1 MPEATSGI
9 PGNLPFPKDQ
19 SHSHSLKLTSFPTTR
34 NIRVTQH
41 ITKMTQNNAT
51 STTNIKTRFL
61 ICSDTHGIDC
71 LPGFIPSAK
80 QHADVVIHC
89 GDLTTQSQLHEYKAS
104 IRLLQ
109 AINAPLKLVIA
120 GNHDF
125 TMDIPMFH
133 KKVAEA
139 QSLERELVEQTYGY
153 DGEARRLFEGTG
165 ITFLDEGVHSFNLQN
180 GALLTVYASPY
191 TPSLGDWG
199 FQYHPDEGHDFMFG
213 NDSGSN
219 PVDVVMTHGPPKGI
233 MDYTHSGERAGS
245 PHLFRALARAQPRP
259 RMHCFGHIHEGW
271 GAKLVAWR
279 ERTTAMP
286 SHLTDIDH
294 GQSFPIAKLSDM
306 KDGTGKSL
314 SEEGMPRKYFATSHC
329 SGDAHPLNWGSQTL
343 FVNAAIEG
351 TPHGNDY
358 QKENISMQLPW
369 VVDLELRSCPRGAE
383 ETSEWEK

>member
-1 MPEATSGI
+1 
-9 PGNLPFPKDQ
+9 
-19 SHSHSLKLTSFPTTR
+19 
-34 NIRVTQH
+34 
-41 ITKMTQNNAT
+41 MTQNNAT
-51 STTNIKTRFL
+51 SITNIKTRFL
-61 ICSDTHGIDC
+61 ICSDTHGIDS

-133 KKVAEA
+133 KKIAEA
-139 QSLERELVEQTYGY
+139 QSLERDLVEQAYGY

-165 ITFLDEGVHSFNLQN
+165 ITFLDEGVHSFHLQN

-199 FQYHPDEGHDFMFG
+199 FQYHPDKGHDFMIDHG
-213 NDSGSN
+213 SGPN
-219 PVDVVMTHGPPKGI
+219 TVDVVMTHGPPKGI

-245 PHLFRALARAQPRP
+245 SDLFRAIARVRPRP
-259 RMHCFGHIHEGW
+259 GMHCFGHIHEGW
-271 GAKLVAWR
+271 GAKLVTWR
-279 ERTTAMP
+279 ERTTDMP
-286 SHLTDIDH
+286 SHLTDIDN
-294 GQSFPIAKLSDM
+294 GQSCPIAKLSDM
-306 KDGTGKSL
+306 KDGAGKSL
-314 SEEGMPRKYFATSHC
+314 GEEGTPMKYFATSHC

-343 FVNAAIEG
+343 Y
-351 TPHGNDY
+351 HGLLTLNSDLIPEE
-358 QKENISMQLPW
+358 QKKQASENSELCNQPFMRHVTKLNFCCCLTSPFTGFNLDRSHRKSSTSPSLP
-369 VVDLELRSCPRGAE
+369 RSTTVMAL
-383 ETSEWEK
+383 SQ

>member
-1 MPEATSGI
+1 MDLKLA
-9 PGNLPFPKDQ
+9 PFP
-19 SHSHSLKLTSFPTTR
+19 TSR
-34 NIRVTQH
+34 NIRITKH

-61 ICSDTHGIDC
+61 ICSDTHGLDS
-71 LPGFIPSAK
+71 LPGFIPSAE
-80 QHADVVIHC
+80 QHADVAIHC

-109 AINAPLKLVIA
+109 AIDAPLKLVIA

-133 KKVAEA
+133 KKVADA
-139 QSLERELVEQTYGY
+139 QSLERELVEQAYGY

-165 ITFLDEGVHSFNLQN
+165 ITFLDEGVHSFHLQN

-199 FQYHPDEGHDFMFG
+199 FQYHPDKGHDFMIDNG
-213 NDSGSN
+213 SGTN
-219 PVDVVMTHGPPKGI
+219 TVDVVMTHGPPKGI

-245 PHLFRALARAQPRP
+245 PDLFRALARARP

-271 GAKLVAWR
+271 GAKLVTWR
-279 ERTTAMP
+279 DRTTAMP
-286 SHLTDIDH
+286 SHLTDIDN
-294 GQSFPIAKLSDM
+294 GQSYPIAKLSDM
-306 KDGTGKSL
+306 KDRAEQSL
-314 SEEGMPRKYFATSHC
+314 SGDSAPMKYFATSHC

-343 FVNAAIEG
+343 FVNAAIKG
-351 TPHGNDY
+351 TPQGIY
-358 QKENISMQLPW
+358 KQKENLSMQLPW
-369 VVDLELRSCPRGAE
+369 AVDLELRSSA
-383 ETSEWEK
+383 